1 MVYQEEL
8 LTYAKSIA
16 RNALNKV
23 WFINK
28 QILLE
33 LKKSPSTDEKTVGFQ
48 NQQSCQCWCN
58 DSDSTK
64 AIHSML
70 ISAQM
75 TKQHELSLLC
85 TVFLGIWILHMSK
98 PLLRILRGNRVTAYV
113 GFEQIPSWFW
123 MYLKIQKCKNNF
135 LKFINISKS
144 ETFKT
149 KTDTFEQVVLF
160 ERKHIRLLKPWKI
173 GIFSFFLHFFN
184 FIRENESGITWVLLA
199 KIGTLYYH
207 CTGCLE
213 LLKVFEFWT
222 ISFLVFLKCFSHHKS
237 QCGSFLSLIQKSSFF
252 LW

>member
-58 DSDSTK
+58 NSDSTK

-98 PLLRILRGNRVTAYV
+98 LLLRILRGNRVTAYV

-149 KTDTFEQVVLF
+149 KTDTFEQVVVF

-222 ISFLVFLKCFSHHKS
+222 I
-237 QCGSFLSLIQKSSFF
+237 
-252 LW
+252 

>member
-1 MVYQEEL
+1 M
-8 LTYAKSIA
+8 TYAKSIA
-16 RNALNKV
+16 KNALNKV

-48 NQQSCQCWCN
+48 NQQSCQCWSN
-58 DSDSTK
+58 TSDSTK

-85 TVFLGIWILHMSK
+85 IVFLGIWILHMSK
-98 PLLRILRGNRVTAYV
+98 PLLRILRRNQVTAYG
-113 GFEQIPSWFW
+113 GFEQIPSWLW
-123 MYLKIQKCKNNF
+123 MYLKIQKCKSNF

-149 KTDTFEQVVLF
+149 KTETFEQVVFF

-184 FIRENESGITWVLLA
+184 FIREKWIWYN
-199 KIGTLYYH
+199 
-207 CTGCLE
+207 
-213 LLKVFEFWT
+213 
-222 ISFLVFLKCFSHHKS
+222 
-237 QCGSFLSLIQKSSFF
+237 LSLGGKSWYFILPLHWMSRAFESVWILNNLISCF
-252 LW
+252 PQMYLSS